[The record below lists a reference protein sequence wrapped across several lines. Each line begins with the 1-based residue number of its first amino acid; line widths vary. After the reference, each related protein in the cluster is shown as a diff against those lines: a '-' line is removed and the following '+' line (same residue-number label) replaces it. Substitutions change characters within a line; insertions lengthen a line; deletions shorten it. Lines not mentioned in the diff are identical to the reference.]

1 MNINK
6 ERLVLLIIYITE
18 RRRVLPGVSMH
29 KERPVLL
36 SIYITERHLVLP
48 GVNIN
53 KERPVLVGIYITER
67 RMVVPGVNISKEHPV
82 LPSIY
87 ITERSLVVPGAN
99 IYKVRPVLLSI
110 NITARRLVL
119 PSVNIYKVRPVLL
132 NFYITERRIG
142 YGGIVSVRFV
152 ECIFCCLFPASVST
166 SAPLPPLL
174 ASRAS
179 LAPLPRR
186 LTGAGGAGLL
196 LLAAGPRALSPALPP
211 GSTLEPAH
219 SREECRKPGL
229 GP

>member
-1 MNINK
+1 MSFENFVQFRFLLNGTLNDSMK
-6 ERLVLLIIYITE
+6 SSVEFLVLLIVCITV
-18 RRRVLPGVSMH
+18 RCRVLPGGNLN

-36 SIYITERHLVLP
+36 RIYT
-48 GVNIN
+48 
-53 KERPVLVGIYITER
+53 TER
-67 RMVVPGVNISKEHPV
+67 RLV
-82 LPSIY
+82 L
-87 ITERSLVVPGAN
+87 PGAN

-110 NITARRLVL
+110 NITERRLVL

-142 YGGIVSVRFV
+142 YGGIMSVRFV

>member
-1 MNINK
+1 M
-6 ERLVLLIIYITE
+6 
-18 RRRVLPGVSMH
+18 
-29 KERPVLL
+29 
-36 SIYITERHLVLP
+36 
-48 GVNIN
+48 
-53 KERPVLVGIYITER
+53 
-67 RMVVPGVNISKEHPV
+67 
-82 LPSIY
+82 
-87 ITERSLVVPGAN
+87 PGAN
-99 IYKVRPVLLSI
+99 IFKVRPVLMSI
-110 NITARRLVL
+110 NITVRRLVL

-152 ECIFCCLFPASVST
+152 ECIFCFLFPASVST

-179 LAPLPRR
+179 HAPLPRR

-219 SREECRKPGL
+219 SREECRKPGSGPRGAGIRKPSTLAEASRWRRGLVEVSRCRSAPLAAVPPTAGRACAL
-229 GP
+229 GGLFRVLSLLPVCTVSATSASRPTNGRTSRR